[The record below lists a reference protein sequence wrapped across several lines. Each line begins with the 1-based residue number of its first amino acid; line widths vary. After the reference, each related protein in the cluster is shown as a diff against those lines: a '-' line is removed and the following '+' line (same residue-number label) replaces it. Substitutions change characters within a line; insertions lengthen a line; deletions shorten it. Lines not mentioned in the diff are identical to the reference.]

1 MKPRTVILPIV
12 LPRLSEAA
20 AVQLIQLLREILAI
34 VEDQYL
40 PQIHRHRQRRKHRPH
55 LHTHPP
61 PHDED
66 PF

>member
-12 LPRLSEAA
+12 LPRLSAAA
-20 AVQLIQLLREILAI
+20 AVQLVQLLREILAI
-34 VEDQYL
+34 VEGQYL
-40 PQIHRHRQRRKHRPH
+40 PQIHRHRPRGEARPR

-61 PHDED
+61 AHDED

>member
-1 MKPRTVILPIV
+1 MKPRTVIMPIV
-12 LPRLSEAA
+12 LPRLSAAA
-20 AVQLIQLLREILAI
+20 AVQLVQVLREILAI

-40 PQIHRHRQRRKHRPH
+40 PQIHRHRARGEHRPH

-61 PHDED
+61 PEGED